1 MLPANYSD
9 REEFFEE
16 AFRALEV
23 ACGGQPKPQ
32 HVRRL
37 HEYLFALFCSSYEQ
51 RQKGSPPTLVKTAQE
66 LQRYLDKLNNR
77 SGLSDHITIKSFLA
91 LSETAQ
97 ALVGPMIALE
107 THQLVDSFYD
117 IDFSNAVHFTALKRA
132 VTRARDQISSNV
144 GRPRDDI
151 LDQFYFNITVFAR
164 DELGADI
171 RVGNHRKGHPVT
183 PFERM
188 VVAGHRL
195 IDVWISY
202 HGIVKRYTEAMKHR

>member
-1 MLPANYSD
+1 
-9 REEFFEE
+9 
-16 AFRALEV
+16 
-23 ACGGQPKPQ
+23 
-32 HVRRL
+32 
-37 HEYLFALFCSSYEQ
+37 
-51 RQKGSPPTLVKTAQE
+51 
-66 LQRYLDKLNNR
+66 
-77 SGLSDHITIKSFLA
+77 
-91 LSETAQ
+91 
-97 ALVGPMIALE
+97 MIALE

-117 IDFSNAVHFTALKRA
+117 IDFSNAVHFAALKRA
-132 VTRARDQISSNV
+132 VIRARDQISSNV

-171 RVGNHRKGHPVT
+171 RVRNHRKGRPVT

-202 HGIVKRYTEAMKHR
+202 HGIVKRYTEAMKHQ

>member
-16 AFRALEV
+16 AFHALEV
-23 ACGGQPKPQ
+23 VCGGQPKPQ

-37 HEYLFALFCSSYEQ
+37 HEHLFALFCSSHEN
-51 RQKGSPPTLVKTAQE
+51 RQEVSPSTLVKTGQE

-77 SGLSDHITIKSFLA
+77 SGLSDHISIKSFLA

-117 IDFSNAVHFTALKRA
+117 IDFSNALHFA
-132 VTRARDQISSNV
+132 VMTQRNLHSLR
-144 GRPRDDI
+144 R
-151 LDQFYFNITVFAR
+151 
-164 DELGADI
+164 
-171 RVGNHRKGHPVT
+171 
-183 PFERM
+183 
-188 VVAGHRL
+188 
-195 IDVWISY
+195 
-202 HGIVKRYTEAMKHR
+202 